1 MFIKGFINE
10 LLLVR
15 SNRKKKRKKKIQ
27 YKFGTSKNE
36 IDMVNDF
43 AIRVF
48 NRIKF
53 MPNDKFH

>member
-1 MFIKGFINE
+1 MSCYWSETIG
-10 LLLVR
+10 
-15 SNRKKKRKKKIQ
+15 KKKNQ